1 MFFSSLYFL
10 FQVVLLKFNGRFL
23 QLGHA
28 AKFVGLANGACQC
41 LEQKKKSSPG
51 SKKHSPSSAV
61 NQKWLSTKSNTATFD
76 ENHISNFT
84 LFVNGK

>member
-28 AKFVGLANGACQC
+28 AKFVGWPMVLVSA
-41 LEQKKKSSPG
+41 LSKKKKSSPG

-84 LFVNGK
+84 LFVTGK